1 MEKKSTTKKSLTK
14 RLGDKVERAGEK
26 IRGMGAT
33 KLGNAVYR
41 AGNKLEH
48 SKDKKNRP

>member
-1 MEKKSTTKKSLTK
+1 MEKKSTEKKSIAK

-48 SKDKKNRP
+48 SKDNKKK